1 MLEFQHLR
9 GFQGLNY
16 SLKFAESLTLD
27 KLKTWY
33 YGTIRRERK
42 REKRERNERDKREPV
57 SLPPSPLTLYG
68 ERKERVKKERRE
80 RKREYP
86 HLGKNSAG
94 DVYARC
100 VQTLRREGRT
110 GGEPCVNVYLLFNGN
125 NLTAYIFIKQPYA
138 GYIM

>member
-1 MLEFQHLR
+1 MRISHLQL
-9 GFQGLNY
+9 FLKICLKLNFRQIKNVV
-16 SLKFAESLTLD
+16 L
-27 KLKTWY
+27 WY
-33 YGTIRRERK
+33 HRERK

-94 DVYARC
+94 DVYAVCADSAAGRPGE
-100 VQTLRREGRT
+100 TL
-110 GGEPCVNVYLLFNGN
+110 
-125 NLTAYIFIKQPYA
+125 FIII
-138 GYIM
+138 GI

>member
-1 MLEFQHLR
+1 MEFQHLR

-100 VQTLRREGRT
+100 VQTLRREGR
-110 GGEPCVNVYLLFNGN
+110 EKLYLLLSAYN
-125 NLTAYIFIKQPYA
+125 TAYIFILKQPYA